1 MLRIARIARL
11 SARVPSQVRNQS
23 TISSFS
29 EYRKLASKNGPLAQV
44 RLAYPRSLF
53 AETYDVSV
61 EQTTNVTQ
69 SGVAESAA
77 ENKEFE
83 VLESTG
89 ASA

>member
-23 TISSFS
+23 TVSSFS
-29 EYRKLASKNGPLAQV
+29 EYRKLAVQNGPLAQV

-53 AETYDVSV
+53 AETYD
-61 EQTTNVTQ
+61 N
-69 SGVAESAA
+69 GVAESAS

-83 VLESTG
+83 VVESTG

>member
-23 TISSFS
+23 TVSSFS
-29 EYRKLASKNGPLAQV
+29 EYRKLAVQNGPLAQV

-53 AETYDVSV
+53 AETYDVAGDKK
-61 EQTTNVTQ
+61 NNTQ
-69 SGVAESAA
+69 NGVAESAS